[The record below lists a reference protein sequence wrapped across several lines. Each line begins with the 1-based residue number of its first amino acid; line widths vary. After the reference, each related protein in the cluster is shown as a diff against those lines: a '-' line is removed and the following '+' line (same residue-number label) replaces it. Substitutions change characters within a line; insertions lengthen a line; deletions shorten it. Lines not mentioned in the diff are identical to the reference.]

1 MAVRNPRGYG
11 PQRYVNDNATSTV
24 MEDGVEIS
32 DVINTFNFAGD
43 GVSTSV
49 VDDVVTVTVP
59 GTFTVQEEGVTTS
72 TAVRTLN
79 FVGAGTASGGAATA
93 TITIPA
99 ATLTT
104 QEEGSTLSSTVTTI
118 NFVGQDLVASGAGA
132 TTTVT
137 KGGLATTVTSAT
149 PVVLTAASA
158 RIQVFTGSTAQTVT
172 LPVVATAPASN
183 GYNWEFHN
191 NSTATMTIQTS
202 GPNTLATLYT
212 GQWGVA
218 TIVDTAGGTGTA
230 SWDFVYGTSG
240 NPVLDSAASP
250 PYPIAGDTKG
260 VWFGTNTKANAFDS
274 SCVTIGASAD
284 TGTASS
290 TAVGANASATG
301 ESTSA
306 FGAGAAA
313 SGQGGTALG
322 LLSSATQRG
331 GTGLGWLGQATGFES
346 TAVGFLT
353 VASGQSSVAI
363 GHPQLGGS
371 TTASGLASIAIL
383 GTANSSSSIA
393 IGEFANSNSIVG
405 AIVLSATS
413 TVPTAVANDAAH
425 AFSISV
431 NSANVNPGTL
441 GLTLRNESVQIP
453 VYGSYYASTATAAG
467 TTTLTVTSAKMQ
479 RFSGATTQTCVL
491 PVVTTLANGF
501 EFVIVNDSTGAVT
514 VQSSGANT
522 VTTLAAA
529 SVGVNRGGW
538 GRFVCVDTAGGT
550 GVASWTYLPGA
561 TIL

>member
-202 GPNTLATLYT
+202 GRCDDCRHCWWHRYSELGFCVRNF
-212 GQWGVA
+212 GQ
-218 TIVDTAGGTGTA
+218 
-230 SWDFVYGTSG
+230 SR
-240 NPVLDSAASP
+240 
-250 PYPIAGDTKG
+250 
-260 VWFGTNTKANAFDS
+260 
-274 SCVTIGASAD
+274 
-284 TGTASS
+284 
-290 TAVGANASATG
+290 VG
-301 ESTSA
+301 
-306 FGAGAAA
+306 
-313 SGQGGTALG
+313 
-322 LLSSATQRG
+322 QRC
-331 GTGLGWLGQATGFES
+331 
-346 TAVGFLT
+346 
-353 VASGQSSVAI
+353 VASLPHRGRHKGCLVWHKHKS
-363 GHPQLGGS
+363 
-371 TTASGLASIAIL
+371 
-383 GTANSSSSIA
+383 
-393 IGEFANSNSIVG
+393 
-405 AIVLSATS
+405 
-413 TVPTAVANDAAH
+413 
-425 AFSISV
+425 
-431 NSANVNPGTL
+431 
-441 GLTLRNESVQIP
+441 
-453 VYGSYYASTATAAG
+453 
-467 TTTLTVTSAKMQ
+467 K
-479 RFSGATTQTCVL
+479 CV
-491 PVVTTLANGF
+491 
-501 EFVIVNDSTGAVT
+501 
-514 VQSSGANT
+514 
-522 VTTLAAA
+522 
-529 SVGVNRGGW
+529 
-538 GRFVCVDTAGGT
+538 
-550 GVASWTYLPGA
+550 
-561 TIL
+561 